1 MYTRQK
7 TCTINK
13 TERYLYLSGL
23 VNSRGGPLSG
33 LVNLLYPIR
42 DASQFRLA
50 LILPCCTKQKKK
62 KNRQTNKQ
70 TFTAQYR
77 IYTSIFAEYGSSHIV
92 EGELN
97 RIHAVCRG
105 H

>member
-33 LVNLLYPIR
+33 LVNLLHPIR

-50 LILPCCTKQKKK
+50 LILTCWTKQKQKKK
-62 KNRQTNKQ
+62 TDKQINKHS
-70 TFTAQYR
+70 R
-77 IYTSIFAEYGSSHIV
+77 HNIV
-92 EGELN
+92 YIRAFLLN
-97 RIHAVCRG
+97 MVVLTLWKEN
-105 H
+105 